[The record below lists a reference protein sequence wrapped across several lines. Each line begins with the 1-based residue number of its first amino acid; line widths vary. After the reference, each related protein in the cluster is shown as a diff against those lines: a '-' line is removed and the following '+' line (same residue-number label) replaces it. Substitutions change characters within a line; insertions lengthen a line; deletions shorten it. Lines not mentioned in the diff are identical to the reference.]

1 MERVNIMWFRRDI
14 RLKDNRAL
22 EAALAG
28 GLMVLPLFIFDTV
41 ILDQLP
47 SREDK
52 RVSFIHKALTN
63 LNSDIAAHAG
73 IKDSLLCLHGRPAD
87 AFELLLNSLD
97 SSKSDNSSKSEN
109 PSNSYSSEI
118 SIAGVYCGDDYEP
131 YALER
136 DNEVMAVF
144 QKRGI
149 GLHKIKDH
157 VILSP
162 REVLKADGNPYT
174 IYTPYSKLWRATLQ
188 GDRENLLK
196 SASLPASGGNIL
208 TEKNTGY
215 LVGRIYPAGE
225 MLRSSDNSFSS
236 SSRVKVFGSLP
247 RPEDIGFKD
256 CESPDARWSPDFSI
270 IDNYGKTRD
279 YPAIEN
285 GTTGIGVHLRFGT
298 VSIREVAA
306 IAHEHND
313 TWLGE
318 LIWREFFQQIIFNFP
333 HSATGAFKRQY
344 DYIEWRNDESE
355 IERWMAGET
364 GYPLVDA
371 GMRELNTTGH
381 MHNRVRM
388 VVASF
393 LTKHLLVDWQI
404 GEAYFASK
412 LLDYDLAS
420 NVGNWQWAAGSG
432 CDAAPYF
439 RVFNPTEQA
448 RKFDPAGRYI
458 NRWLPE
464 LQSQQN
470 SQSLSAPG
478 KYPAPIVDHKFARDR
493 ALATYAKA
501 LKQQ

>member
-1 MERVNIMWFRRDI
+1 MERVNIVWFRRDI

-28 GLMVLPLFIFDTV
+28 GLRVLPLFIFDTV

-63 LNSDIAAHAG
+63 LNSDISALTG
-73 IKDSLLCLHGRPAD
+73 IKDSLLCLHGRPAE
-87 AFELLLNSLD
+87 AFELLLNSLGTD
-97 SSKSDNSSKSEN
+97 NSDNSA
-109 PSNSYSSEI
+109 NSVNSVN

-136 DNEVMAVF
+136 DKEVAALL
-144 QKRGI
+144 QAKGI

-162 REVLKADGNPYT
+162 REVLKTDGNPYT
-174 IYTPYSKLWRATLQ
+174 IYTPYSKLWRATLA

-196 SASLPASGGNIL
+196 SASLPAL
-208 TEKNTGY
+208 A
-215 LVGRIYPAGE
+215 GRILPAAE
-225 MLRSSDNSFSS
+225 NFNSIP
-236 SSRVKVFGSLP
+236 GLA
-247 RPEDIGFKD
+247 DIGFNE

-298 VSIREVAA
+298 VSVREVAA
-306 IAHEHND
+306 IALEHND

-318 LIWREFFQQIIFNFP
+318 IIWREFFQQIIFNFP
-333 HSATGAFKRQY
+333 HSATSSFKRQY
-344 DYIEWRNDESE
+344 DLIEWRNDETE

-371 GMRELNTTGH
+371 GMRDLNTTGH

-393 LTKHLLVDWQI
+393 LTKHLLVDWRI

-458 NRWLPE
+458 TRWVPE
-464 LQSQQN
+464 LQSK
-470 SQSLSAPG
+470 PM
-478 KYPAPIVDHKFARDR
+478 VDHKFARDR
-493 ALATYAKA
+493 ALATYARA
-501 LKQQ
+501 LKG